1 MLTLVALAP
10 SNNSATQFWQH
21 LKQKHIMYI
30 AEKLKLFTKF
40 STVESIHYHVPYVT
54 MSILKPHGTSMPY
67 IDTTKIV
74 TLISH
79 VIAYIMLH
87 LPFWI

>member
-1 MLTLVALAP
+1 M
-10 SNNSATQFWQH
+10 NSAVIQTLHDNPLCDKVLIQDQ
-21 LKQKHIMYI
+21 YNN
-30 AEKLKLFTKF
+30 
-40 STVESIHYHVPYVT
+40 
-54 MSILKPHGTSMPY
+54 KPHGTSMPY

-79 VIAYIMLH
+79 VIAYIIVH